1 MDLLPIYHAIEL
13 APFFEVTRCVTRLA
27 RIFNRWGIMALR
39 DMRKIL
45 TRRGDKYES
54 IVVGI
59 EEGIKRIS
67 KTRSSL
73 ET

>member
-1 MDLLPIYHAIEL
+1 M
-13 APFFEVTRCVTRLA
+13 
-27 RIFNRWGIMALR
+27 
-39 DMRKIL
+39 
-45 TRRGDKYES
+45 GDYGSSGHEEDTHPKGGQIKYES